1 MDGGIGAPRHLPPSI
16 HSQLWKFPANPAR
29 VGVSRSL
36 GEGVGLGTEPY
47 VQAKRKG
54 GRGARTPKHNTFS
67 RSQFRRVSSSADGP
81 TPLEPP
87 EARPAR
93 GQSTGRGAPPAAGP
107 CPPATGHRARTCPP
121 VSRPDPVLLPPG
133 RTLSSCHRAGPCPP
147 ATGPDPVL
155 LPPGRTLSSC
165 HRAGPCPPATGPAP
179 ALLPPGPP
187 AECSGPLRL
196 QGRAASPA
204 RPAST
209 ATRAGKA
216 GRPPRRK
223 SPQPTDPG
231 RPPPRRPRG
240 RVVWG
245 DVQGAAKGGR

>member
-1 MDGGIGAPRHLPPSI
+1 MDGVGAPRHLPPI

-29 VGVSRSL
+29 VGVSHSL
-36 GEGVGLGTEPY
+36 GEGVGLGSEPY
-47 VQAKRKG
+47 FQANLKRKG

-67 RSQFRRVSSSADGP
+67 RSQLRRVSSRADGP

-93 GQSTGRGAPPAAGP
+93 CQSTGRGAPPAA
-107 CPPATGHRARTCPP
+107 
-121 VSRPDPVLLPPG
+121 V
-133 RTLSSCHRAGPCPP
+133 PCPP
-147 ATGPDPVL
+147 ATGPGPV
-155 LPPGRTLSSC
+155 
-165 HRAGPCPPATGPAP
+165 
-179 ALLPPGPP
+179 LLPPGPP

-209 ATRAGKA
+209 ATPARKA

-231 RPPPRRPRG
+231 RPPPRRPKG
-240 RVVWG
+240 RVVWR
-245 DVQGAAKGGR
+245 DGRVLLKEGVDLL